1 MKCQTLLFGGKS
13 VIHFESD
20 GGWKGGGLKR
30 ETRSGGGGAKRET
43 RLGGCQH
50 FLSDDTLFKF
60 HFLERQRR
68 NKVKVGRKVH
78 KRSSHSVWSI

>member
-1 MKCQTLLFGGKS
+1 MEWGLKCQTLLFGGKS

-20 GGWKGGGLKR
+20 GGWKGGGVKKGNSFGR
-30 ETRSGGGGAKRET
+30 GGGAKRET

-68 NKVKVGRKVH
+68 NKVKVG
-78 KRSSHSVWSI
+78 

>member
-1 MKCQTLLFGGKS
+1 MEAGR
-13 VIHFESD
+13 
-20 GGWKGGGLKR
+20 GGGLKR

-43 RLGGCQH
+43 RSGGCQH

-68 NKVKVGRKVH
+68 NKVKVG
-78 KRSSHSVWSI
+78 